1 MMLPD
6 NLGQVAMEH
15 LPPLDQ
21 CRGIQA
27 PSAPHT
33 SILRATLDRQLILF
47 VLSAVVDARNVL
59 FLAEDED
66 CPGSFCDKENKWIDR
81 IKVEPWYRGHLEKI

>member
-1 MMLPD
+1 MLPD

-59 FLAEDED
+59 FLAEDEGVWVD
-66 CPGSFCDKENKWIDR
+66 SLHLGQITLLEVSVTKR
-81 IKVEPWYRGHLEKI
+81 ING